1 MKLRKLLR
9 NLFQLTVNLFK
20 EEMLR
25 NLRIV
30 DLKLIFLDK
39 WDTPSIKR
47 KGKVKNL
54 GLGGIDPPHPQ

>member
-1 MKLRKLLR
+1 MKIRTLLQ

-20 EEMLR
+20 KKMLR

-30 DLKLIFLDK
+30 DLMLIFLDK

-47 KGKVKNL
+47 KRKVKNL
-54 GLGGIDPPHPQ
+54 GLGGIDPPHPL